1 VQLTRLPMG
10 SRVGPEVLHTV
21 TCVIAGDRGVVK
33 PQYASAPALSIT
45 VWIDNVRAA
54 GNRGEVLKWFGAT
67 LRTAAYVGATIGE
80 GTALEDECSFEG
92 KCVLTMRIVPHECAT
107 SLLAI

>member
-1 VQLTRLPMG
+1 MG
-10 SRVGPEVLHTV
+10 SRVSLELLHTV
-21 TCVIAGDRGVVK
+21 TRVIAGDRGVVK

-54 GNRGEVLKWFGAT
+54 GDRGEVLKWFGAT

-80 GTALEDECSFEG
+80 GTALEDECSFWG
-92 KCVLTMRIVPHECAT
+92 KFVLTMRIVPHECAT
-107 SLLAI
+107 RLFAM